1 MLFEDLSQLADG
13 FRQRFN
19 ITDKLT
25 LDDMIKLITPPIG
38 LTIFSQENLRFSSNY
53 NRAYTVK
60 DGATITGTCFLLQ
73 QDMNNLDKFRAL
85 HRANDLIVKVHLWF
99 VSTVGNDVTLSF
111 DGGKY
116 KEHMKP
122 VVGTENTAE
131 LRLEK
136 AESPW
141 AYNIYFSGDAVI
153 DRAKSYIVVVKSGGV
168 VKVTLSTIKQFFVKR
183 GVA

>member
-60 DGATITGTCFLLQ
+60 D
-73 QDMNNLDKFRAL
+73 
-85 HRANDLIVKVHLWF
+85 
-99 VSTVGNDVTLSF
+99 
-111 DGGKY
+111 
-116 KEHMKP
+116 
-122 VVGTENTAE
+122 
-131 LRLEK
+131 
-136 AESPW
+136 
-141 AYNIYFSGDAVI
+141 
-153 DRAKSYIVVVKSGGV
+153 
-168 VKVTLSTIKQFFVKR
+168 
-183 GVA
+183 

>member
-25 LDDMIKLITPPIG
+25 LDDMIKLITLPIG
-38 LTIFSQENLRFSSNY
+38 LTIFSQKNLRFSSNY
-53 NRAYTVK
+53 SRAYTAK
-60 DGATITGTCFLLQ
+60 DGATIMGDCFLLQ
-73 QDMNNLDKFRAL
+73 QDMNNLDKFLAL
-85 HRANDLIVKVHLWF
+85 HRDNDLIVKVHLWF
-99 VSTVGNDVTLSF
+99 VSTSSNDVAISF

-116 KEHMKP
+116 TQHMKP
-122 VVGTENTAE
+122 VVGRDNTAE

-136 AESPW
+136 DESLW
-141 AYNIYFSGDAVI
+141 AYNIYFAGDAVI

-168 VKVTLSTIKQFFVKR
+168 VKVTLSTINQFFVKR